1 MGAMGSGD
9 LETMISLMDDD
20 MVWYNEGDSSLPWI
34 GPWEGKQVILEEF
47 MPKFGEGLQTTLW
60 ETEDILANED
70 TVTFFGRMNGTVTN
84 TGAEI

>member
-1 MGAMGSGD
+1 
-9 LETMISLMDDD
+9 
-20 MVWYNEGDSSLPWI
+20 
-34 GPWEGKQVILEEF
+34 